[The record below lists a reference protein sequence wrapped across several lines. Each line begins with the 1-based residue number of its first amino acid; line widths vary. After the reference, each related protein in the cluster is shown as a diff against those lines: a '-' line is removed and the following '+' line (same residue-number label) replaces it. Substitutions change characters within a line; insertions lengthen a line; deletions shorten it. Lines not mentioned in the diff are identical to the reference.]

1 MRYKVKFTPKQ
12 VHNIMRDLL
21 SAVTYM
27 HENNIIHRD
36 IKLENIRFLKEK
48 IYDHI
53 KILDFGSACIHYPD
67 SQLKNKMAGSPMYAS
82 PEMLGLLGYDFK
94 TDVWSCGIIMHVLL
108 VGGFPN
114 DAKNDFT
121 VMQNIQK

>member
-27 HENNIIHRD
+27 HENNVIHRD
-36 IKLENIRFLKEK
+36 IKLENIRFFKEK
-48 IYDHI
+48 VYDRI

-67 SQLKNKMAGSPMYAS
+67 S
-82 PEMLGLLGYDFK
+82 
-94 TDVWSCGIIMHVLL
+94 
-108 VGGFPN
+108 
-114 DAKNDFT
+114 
-121 VMQNIQK
+121 